1 MSQYNL
7 LCLSVD
13 MAMTTNVDE
22 LVNKTIA
29 YLAEVRKLVASKSI
43 KEEDVHL
50 YFAVVGK
57 VWSNV
62 S

>member
-1 MSQYNL
+1 MTQYNL

-57 VWSNV
+57 IWSNI

>member
-29 YLAEVRKLVASKSI
+29 YLAEVRRLVASKAI